1 MIRIKKQFFQSV
13 WITLFC
19 NERFYGTAE
28 ENQQTQASLV
38 PAYQPFHFSTDLLTV
53 RQCSCFIDFHC
64 QPTVVHSLAL
74 WFRNP
79 LVADSNPAEDG
90 QG

>member
-38 PAYQPFHFSTDLLTV
+38 PAYQPFHFSIDLLTV
-53 RQCSCFIDFHC
+53 RQEI
-64 QPTVVHSLAL
+64 VIARVLLISLTAHGGA
-74 WFRNP
+74 FVSS
-79 LVADSNPAEDG
+79 LVS
-90 QG
+90 